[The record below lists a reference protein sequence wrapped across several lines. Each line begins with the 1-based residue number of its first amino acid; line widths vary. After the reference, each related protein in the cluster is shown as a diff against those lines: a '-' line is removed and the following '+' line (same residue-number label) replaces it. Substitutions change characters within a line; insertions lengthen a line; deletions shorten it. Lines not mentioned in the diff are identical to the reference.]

1 MSSPGL
7 AVSAW
12 AGIAFNRIIFLQ
24 TAFTTRDY
32 LVQELWVQKSRL
44 EGVIRVATNP
54 GIKLTESRLP
64 YHFSH
69 LPSDARACS
78 QLVDMLA
85 FSCLG
90 FTVRIQRPMQR
101 LKLFVEL
108 EGFVRMITW
117 GNLRS
122 ERDLFS
128 FSLHQINTPLTW
140 MQGRQS
146 LTMVRILTLQEG
158 HLLYICCDLRLF
170 CVPVQPPY
178 ASLCCLLSR
187 SQRWYPTTHP
197 PQARA
202 FKLWR
207 GKTSTNMEWNKICVK
222 SQDLDFVV
230 QIFLFRGKKGSKTT
244 SPTQRHVPLRDGD
257 SLGSKQQ
264 TSHPSFQV
272 PK

>member
-12 AGIAFNRIIFLQ
+12 AGISFNRIIFLQ
-24 TAFTTRDY
+24 TAFTTWEY
-32 LVQELWVQKSRL
+32 LFQELRVQKSWL

-128 FSLHQINTPLTW
+128 FSLHQKFNTPLTW
-140 MQGRQS
+140 MQGSQS
-146 LTMVRILTLQEG
+146 LTRV
-158 HLLYICCDLRLF
+158 YLRFKKGIHCISIVISVFSVYQCNHPMLF
-170 CVPVQPPY
+170 AVKKPEMISNNTSSPGSSFQALNWEKHRPTWSETKFV
-178 ASLCCLLSR
+178 SR
-187 SQRWYPTTHP
+187 LGFCGSS
-197 PQARA
+197 
-202 FKLWR
+202 FK
-207 GKTSTNMEWNKICVK
+207 SFC
-222 SQDLDFVV
+222 F
-230 QIFLFRGKKGSKTT
+230 GKK
-244 SPTQRHVPLRDGD
+244 R
-257 SLGSKQQ
+257 QQ
-264 TSHPSFQV
+264 NNQSDATPCPPSGWR
-272 PK
+272 